1 MTNINSNEGSK
12 TGEVSKSTLNALLVC
27 NKRDQWN
34 RCDECGKFIPYDD
47 FYNGRAVRIMK
58 TPDSELTV
66 ETYETLCRL
75 HAH

>member
-27 NKRDQWN
+27 NKREIWN
-34 RCDECGKFIPYDD
+34 RCDKCGKFIPYND
-47 FYNGRAVRIMK
+47 FHNGKAVRFME

-66 ETYETLCRL
+66 ETYKTLCRL